1 MPPGPLLK
9 AKQGAQCCESGGG
22 CLSLSPPTDQPSTL
36 SPQVPLRPLPPV
48 PGHALVSSHRHL
60 LAALAETRPWAP
72 LVSKGPGDPVV
83 PPWPCRRRLPR
94 ACLHVCVPCAHV
106 RSRLPG
112 SSVLPRGRRVPLVCL
127 SMLHGSLGSG
137 ACVPRKGSDVTGHSE
152 GRSALSLS
160 SLWPCGTRV
169 CSTGCGGGASPSLGG
184 ASAPATLPHPL
195 QSPRDSRGPGRRGPA
210 PARVPWP
217 HQAPSGHVAGWV
229 GVFSLS
235 PQDGESEL
243 RFNLLSKVERQSP
256 IVGVS
261 VNIVTVFF
269 YCACFSKGG
278 GSK

>member
-1 MPPGPLLK
+1 M
-9 AKQGAQCCESGGG
+9 
-22 CLSLSPPTDQPSTL
+22 
-36 SPQVPLRPLPPV
+36 
-48 PGHALVSSHRHL
+48 SSHRHL

-152 GRSALSLS
+152 GRSASSLS

-169 CSTGCGGGASPSLGG
+169 CSTGCGGGASPSPP
-184 ASAPATLPHPL
+184 SA
-195 QSPRDSRGPGRRGPA
+195 GPGRRLCACDSAPPPCRAPGTVKDRAGVVRPLPGSRGPIKPPVA
-210 PARVPWP
+210 MWP
-217 HQAPSGHVAGWV
+217 AGW
-229 GVFSLS
+229 GSSLCLPKMGS
-235 PQDGESEL
+235 
-243 RFNLLSKVERQSP
+243 QS
-256 IVGVS
+256 
-261 VNIVTVFF
+261 
-269 YCACFSKGG
+269 
-278 GSK
+278 